1 MEVVLSQISDT
12 ISVALSGFANL
23 DVVVVPAEHL
33 SRLKS
38 GQELALGD
46 VIGTGGQQAATNE
59 INSVVVREVHGGPP
73 EPSSVDDEQGTEL
86 GEGVAH
92 EQGFDGCASG
102 VQRRESTKNHRRGGE
117 SGRVQVNTEKLVNGG
132 ETGRRALHGVVGGS
146 KTVHV
151 LVPWRRAGEEQLDH
165 DTSQVHVTES
175 SCKGGSGSGGSEEE
189 HEARADERSTEVG
202 DAVGQPGEDIED
214 DSLVGR
220 KDVAQVCAVKDV
232 FEGGQHAHPNGRS
245 VFTGDES
252 GEVALARERV
262 EKGGSGCDVL
272 AREEED
278 EPCSNWQEGQE
289 ELASNRQQQGQH
301 QQRGN
306 RRLDHGTGRLDDTE
320 GEDADNSEEDVLGIV
335 DGPLVVAEGLKRVSW
350 VEAGLQRRDGRGGS
364 LSASDL

>member
-1 MEVVLSQISDT
+1 MEVVLSQISNT

-46 VIGTGGQQAATNE
+46 VIGTGGKQAATNE

-102 VQRRESTKNHRRGGE
+102 VQRRESTKNHGRGGE

-214 DSLVGR
+214 DSLVG
-220 KDVAQVCAVKDV
+220 
-232 FEGGQHAHPNGRS
+232 
-245 VFTGDES
+245 
-252 GEVALARERV
+252 
-262 EKGGSGCDVL
+262 
-272 AREEED
+272 
-278 EPCSNWQEGQE
+278 
-289 ELASNRQQQGQH
+289 
-301 QQRGN
+301 
-306 RRLDHGTGRLDDTE
+306 
-320 GEDADNSEEDVLGIV
+320 
-335 DGPLVVAEGLKRVSW
+335 
-350 VEAGLQRRDGRGGS
+350 
-364 LSASDL
+364 